1 VSETTLGRFQAF
13 VLAGIVLICLLA
25 PAFGT
30 RLVIYNLTIIALYAT
45 VVISLNL
52 LLGIAG
58 QASFAQTTFMAIGG
72 YGLAIMT
79 KQLGLNPWLSIVL
92 SLGISILVAVV
103 IGMPLLRLRGHYLS
117 MGTIALALGTY
128 SFANASS
135 FTNGGW
141 GISGV
146 PTLSVGTV
154 SFRNPLNFYIL
165 AWVICFVSLAAF
177 YLLANSHIGR
187 AWRALSTRADIAAT
201 LCIDV
206 QRYKLMVLVIAASMA
221 SLSGSFYVAYA
232 HFVGPD
238 LYDISIMINLIL
250 MLYVGGVRS
259 VVGPIIGAAF
269 VILVPQMAAGL
280 EHYQNLIF
288 YALLLAVILVK
299 PSGLFGKATEARGI
313 DSMIPLWLM
322 ARLRTRSR

>member
-1 VSETTLGRFQAF
+1 ML
-13 VLAGIVLICLLA
+13 LAIIVICLLA
-25 PAFGT
+25 PFFGS
-30 RLVIYNLTIIALYAT
+30 RLAIYNLTIIALYAT

-52 LLGIAG
+52 LIGLAG

-79 KQLGLNPWLSIVL
+79 TQLGFNPWLSIAL
-92 SLGISILVAVV
+92 SLALSVLVALA

-135 FTNGGW
+135 ITNGGW

-146 PTLSVGTV
+146 PTLHIGSL
-154 SFRNPLNFYIL
+154 SFRNPIAFYTL
-165 AWVICFVSLAAF
+165 AWALCAASLAAF
-177 YLLANSHIGR
+177 YLLGNSHIGR

-201 LCIDV
+201 LGIDV
-206 QRYKLMVLVIAASMA
+206 SYYKLIALVIAATMA
-221 SLSGSFYVAYA
+221 SLSGSFYVAYT

-238 LYDISIMINLIL
+238 LYDISIVINLIF
-250 MLYVGGVRS
+250 MLFVGGPRS
-259 VVGPIIGAAF
+259 IVGPIVGAAF
-269 VILVPQMAAGL
+269 VIMVPQMAAGL
-280 EHYQNLIF
+280 EHYQNIIF
-288 YALLLAVILVK
+288 YVLLLLVILVW
-299 PSGLFGKATEARGI
+299 PAGIFGRSTETR
-313 DSMIPLWLM
+313 SLESLVPMWLL

>member
-1 VSETTLGRFQAF
+1 VIETRLDRIQAIA
-13 VLAGIVLICLLA
+13 LAAIVLVCLLA
-25 PAFGT
+25 PIFGT

-79 KQLGLNPWLSIVL
+79 KQLGLNPWLSIAL
-92 SLGISILVAVV
+92 ALGLSILVAVV

-135 FTNGGW
+135 ITNGGW

-146 PTLSVGTV
+146 PTLHIGAL
-154 SFRNPLNFYIL
+154 SFRNPLNFYVL
-165 AWVICFVSLAAF
+165 AWTICFASLAAF

-201 LCIDV
+201 LGIDV
-206 QRYKLMVLVIAASMA
+206 TRYKMMVLVLAASMA
-221 SLSGSFYVAYA
+221 SISGSFYVAYT

-238 LYDISIMINLIL
+238 LYDISIVINLIF
-250 MLYVGGVRS
+250 MLYVGGPRS
-259 VVGPIIGAAF
+259 IVGPIVGAAF

-280 EHYQNLIF
+280 EHYQNIIF
-288 YALLLAVILVK
+288 YVLLLVVILVR
-299 PSGLFGKATEARGI
+299 PSGLFGTATETRGL
-313 DSMIPLWLM
+313 DSMLPIWLM
-322 ARLRTRSR
+322 ARLRARSR

>member
-1 VSETTLGRFQAF
+1 MNETRLDRVQAIA
-13 VLAGIVLICLLA
+13 LAVIVLICFSA
-25 PAFGT
+25 PVFGT
-30 RLVIYNLTIIALYAT
+30 RLIIYNLTIIALYAT

-52 LLGIAG
+52 LLGVAG

-79 KQLGLNPWLSIVL
+79 KQLGLNPWLSIAL
-92 SLGISILVAVV
+92 SLGISILVAAV

-117 MGTIALALGTY
+117 MGTIALVLGTY

-135 FTNGGW
+135 ITNGGW

-146 PTLSVGTV
+146 PTLYVGSV
-154 SFRNPLNFYIL
+154 SFRNPVNFYIL
-165 AWVICFVSLAAF
+165 AWFICFISLAAF

-201 LCIDV
+201 LGIDV
-206 QRYKLMVLVIAASMA
+206 PRYKLMVLVIAASMA
-221 SLSGSFYVAYA
+221 SLAGSFYVAYT

-238 LYDISIMINLIL
+238 LYDISIVINLIL
-250 MLYVGGVRS
+250 MLYVGGNRS
-259 VVGPIIGAAF
+259 VVGPIFGAAF
-269 VILVPQMAAGL
+269 VILVPQMTAGL

-288 YALLLAVILVK
+288 YLLLLVVILVK
-299 PSGLFGKATEARGI
+299 PSGLFGKVTETRGV
-313 DSMIPLWLM
+313 DSMVPLWLM

>member
-1 VSETTLGRFQAF
+1 MRETSLRRTEAV
-13 VLAGIVLICLLA
+13 VLVAIIAICLLT
-25 PAFGT
+25 PIFGS
-30 RLVIYNLTIIALYAT
+30 RLMIYNLTIIALYAT

-52 LLGIAG
+52 LLGLAG
-58 QASFAQTTFMAIGG
+58 QASFAQTTFMALGG

-79 KQLGLNPWLSIVL
+79 LRLGFNPWLAIGL
-92 SLGISILVAVV
+92 SLIISIIVAAV

-135 FTNGGW
+135 LTNGGW

-146 PTLSVGTV
+146 PTLHIGSL
-154 SFRNPLNFYIL
+154 SFRNPVAFYTL
-165 AWVICFVSLAAF
+165 AWLLCAASLAAF

-201 LCIDV
+201 LGIDV
-206 QRYKLMVLVIAASMA
+206 TRYKLIALVIAATMA
-221 SLSGSFYVAYA
+221 SLSGSLYVAYT

-238 LYDISIMINLIL
+238 LYDISIVINLIF
-250 MLYVGGVRS
+250 MLFVGGPRS
-259 VVGPIIGAAF
+259 IVGPIIGAAF

-280 EHYQNLIF
+280 EQYQNIIF
-288 YALLLAVILVK
+288 YLLLLLVILVW
-299 PSGLFGKATEARGI
+299 PAGIFGRATEARGFE
-313 DSMIPLWLM
+313 SLVPMWLLT
-322 ARLRTRSR
+322 RLRARSR

>member
-1 VSETTLGRFQAF
+1 VNETTLGRAQSVA
-13 VLAGIVLICLLA
+13 LALIVLICVLT
-25 PAFGT
+25 PIFGT
-30 RLVIYNLTIIALYAT
+30 RLMIYNLTIIALYAT

-79 KQLGLNPWLSIVL
+79 KQLGFNPWLSIAL

-135 FTNGGW
+135 ITNGGW

-146 PTLSVGTV
+146 PSLFIGAV

-165 AWVICFVSLAAF
+165 AWVICFVSLAVF
-177 YLLANSHIGR
+177 YLLANSYVGR

-201 LCIDV
+201 LGIDV
-206 QRYKLMVLVIAASMA
+206 SRYKLRVLVIAASMA
-221 SLSGSFYVAYA
+221 SIAGSFYVAYT

-238 LYDISIMINLIL
+238 LYDISIVINLIL
-250 MLYVGGVRS
+250 MLYVGGIRS
-259 VVGPIIGAAF
+259 VVGPIFGAAF
-269 VILVPQMAAGL
+269 VILVPQMAAGF
-280 EHYQNLIF
+280 EHYRNIIF
-288 YALLLAVILVK
+288 YVLLLVVILVR
-299 PSGLFGKATEARGI
+299 PSGLFGQATEARGI
-313 DSMIPLWLM
+313 GSMIPLWLM
-322 ARLRTRSR
+322 ARLDMRPR

>member
-1 VSETTLGRFQAF
+1 VSETTLGRLQGVA
-13 VLAGIVLICLLA
+13 LAAIVLICLLA
-25 PAFGT
+25 PIFGT
-30 RLVIYNLTIIALYAT
+30 RLIIYNLTIIALYAT

-79 KQLGLNPWLSIVL
+79 KQLGLNPWLSIAL
-92 SLGISILVAVV
+92 SLGISILVAAV

-135 FTNGGW
+135 ITNGGW

-146 PTLSVGTV
+146 PTLYIGTM

-187 AWRALSTRADIAAT
+187 AWRTLSTRADIAAT
-201 LCIDV
+201 LGIDV
-206 QRYKLMVLVIAASMA
+206 PRYKLMVLVIAASMA
-221 SLSGSFYVAYA
+221 SLAGSFYVAYT

-238 LYDISIMINLIL
+238 LYDISIVINLIL
-250 MLYVGGVRS
+250 MLYVGGTRS
-259 VVGPIIGAAF
+259 VVGPIVGAAF
-269 VILVPQMAAGL
+269 VIMVPQMAAGL
-280 EHYQNLIF
+280 ERYQNVFF
-288 YALLLAVILVK
+288 YVLLLLVILVK
-299 PSGLFGKATEARGI
+299 PSGLFGKATETRGL
-313 DSMIPLWLM
+313 DSMIPLWLLS
-322 ARLRTRSR
+322 RLRARSR